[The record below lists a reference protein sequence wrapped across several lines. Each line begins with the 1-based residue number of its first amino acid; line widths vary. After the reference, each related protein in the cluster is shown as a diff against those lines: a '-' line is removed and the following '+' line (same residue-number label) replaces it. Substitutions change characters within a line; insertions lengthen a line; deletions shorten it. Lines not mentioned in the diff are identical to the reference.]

1 LSLKFHVDLTFHL
14 DKVKWKINM
23 KTVLLLDD
31 ARSIRSV
38 YAEVIRQAGFEAQT
52 ASSAE
57 EGLQQIVDHGTP
69 DLIVTDINMPGMSGL
84 EFCKRV
90 RLVSRHTPIIV
101 MSALSDKGL
110 VAEARLVGV
119 QAWMLKPVE
128 PEYFLNKLKSC
139 LGEAQALSS

>member
-1 LSLKFHVDLTFHL
+1 
-14 DKVKWKINM
+14 M

-69 DLIVTDINMPGMSGL
+69 DLIVTDVNMPGMSGL

>member
-1 LSLKFHVDLTFHL
+1 
-14 DKVKWKINM
+14 M

-57 EGLQQIVDHGTP
+57 EGLQYIVDHGAP
-69 DLIVTDINMPGMSGL
+69 DLIVTDMNMPGINGL

-90 RLVSRHTPIIV
+90 RQVARHTPIIV
-101 MSALSDKGL
+101 MSSLSDKGL
-110 VAEARLVGV
+110 VSEAKTVGI
-119 QAWMLKPVE
+119 QGWLLKPVE
-128 PEYFLNKLKSC
+128 PEYFLNKLRDAL
-139 LGEAQALSS
+139 LGATAQALSS

>member
-1 LSLKFHVDLTFHL
+1 
-14 DKVKWKINM
+14 M

-57 EGLQQIVDHGTP
+57 EGLQYIVDHGTP
-69 DLIVTDINMPGMSGL
+69 DLIVTDINMPGISGL

-90 RLVSRHTPIIV
+90 RNVAKHTPIIV
-101 MSALSDKGL
+101 MSALSDKSL
-110 VAEARLVGV
+110 VAQAKELGV
-119 QAWMLKPVE
+119 HGWILKPAE
-128 PEYFLNKLKSC
+128 PEYFLNKISYV
-139 LGEAQALSS
+139 LGQPQALSN

>member
-1 LSLKFHVDLTFHL
+1 
-14 DKVKWKINM
+14 M

-69 DLIVTDINMPGMSGL
+69 DLIVTDVNMPGMSGL

-101 MSALSDKGL
+101 MSALSDKDL
-110 VAEARLVGV
+110 VAAARLVGV